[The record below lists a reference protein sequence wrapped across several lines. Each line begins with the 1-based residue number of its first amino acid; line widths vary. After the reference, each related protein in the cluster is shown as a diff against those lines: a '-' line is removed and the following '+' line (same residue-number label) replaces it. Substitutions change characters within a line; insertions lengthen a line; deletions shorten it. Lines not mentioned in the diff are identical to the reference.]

1 MRTIFNYL
9 VLAIV
14 IYFSVNWIAD
24 NPKMMKTLKTKM
36 NSAVSAAA
44 GQVKKAAST
53 IEASNAREQSI

>member
-9 VLAIV
+9 VLDIV

-53 IEASNAREQSI
+53 IEASNAIEQSG